1 MNLIS
6 LYSVI
11 DSGDESMLL
20 DIYLFY
26 NFSSQF
32 ICQMV
37 EESCYII
44 YGVPGEVDGLS
55 VGFRGTNI
63 IIRWVGDVEV
73 GCKSPTERQVVSVIY
88 RILGT
93 YCSQMYGL
101 SSVTLTREIKERK
114 KGRIA

>member
-1 MNLIS
+1 MASQCCQCCDRDFLRLLNVIYMNLIS
-6 LYSVI
+6 LYNI
-11 DSGDESMLL
+11 IGSGDESMLL
-20 DIYLFY
+20 DIYLFE

-63 IIRWVGDVEV
+63 IIRWV
-73 GCKSPTERQVVSVIY
+73 S
-88 RILGT
+88 
-93 YCSQMYGL
+93 
-101 SSVTLTREIKERK
+101 
-114 KGRIA
+114 

>member
-6 LYSVI
+6 LYNVI

-44 YGVPGEVDGLS
+44 YGVPGEVDGFACWFQRNEYNNKMGEL
-55 VGFRGTNI
+55 V
-63 IIRWVGDVEV
+63 VEV
-73 GCKSPTERQVVSVIY
+73 GCKSLTERQVVSVIY

-101 SSVTLTREIKERK
+101 RN
-114 KGRIA
+114 